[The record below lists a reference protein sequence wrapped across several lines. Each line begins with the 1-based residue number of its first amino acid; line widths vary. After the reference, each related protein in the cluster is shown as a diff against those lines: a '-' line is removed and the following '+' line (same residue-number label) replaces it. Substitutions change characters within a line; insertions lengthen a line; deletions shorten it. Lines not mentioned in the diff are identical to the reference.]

1 LLQSWVTTWNHL
13 ILCGNMKSKRARSFV
28 ILLIFPALFAGW
40 GSSQGQ
46 SLAAIQDVNRPHRD
60 VISTTPGEGDASRAS
75 SQQWHTYVWEA
86 LPLDWLQ
93 DSKHAVLLQAYEEND
108 WRPLFIT
115 ARFEVDRNAHLLL
128 DRLGTVQDEAID
140 PQPYKLVDLKR
151 EIENLEHLRLSLQAL
166 DPGYRDSLADSLESD
181 SLPKPPRHGPAT
193 GSQNVADP
201 SHPSASDAN
210 QAREKEKAYRDLFR
224 ASSAIDV
231 RLSHNLIQFAETMNP
246 FSKDIQVSALLGQI
260 PMARFLKELEPP
272 SPPYGS
278 LVQAWHKYRKLASL
292 VPQSRLIQAQKLA
305 PGDAGNSI
313 RDLQKRL
320 QEEDFYHGKLT
331 GHFDETTKEAVQQFQ
346 LFHNLDIDGKVGQQ
360 TREWLNVSFQDKADM
375 IAQALKL
382 HRQSP
387 TRRYQRFVWVNIPQF
402 TLEYHND
409 GKIEAVHRVIVGK
422 ASGKKIKL
430 NGRSVGENQTPTLNS
445 TIEQVVINPR
455 WYVSDRIRLELNDA
469 IAADPSYLARNGYT
483 FMTSST
489 YPWGEPRLIQLP
501 GPNNA
506 LGRIRFDFPNAYAV
520 YMHDTPNKHLF
531 QRTRRDFSHGCI
543 RVEKAHELA
552 RELLTAE
559 QNPAAALTDSY
570 LATNRETFLRLREP
584 VPIIIEYLPV
594 VVNAKGDLVFC
605 GDPYGWFQENLNQK
619 S

>member
-1 LLQSWVTTWNHL
+1 MLLVF
-13 ILCGNMKSKRARSFV
+13 A
-28 ILLIFPALFAGW
+28 ALFSGW
-40 GSSQGQ
+40 DSSRGQ
-46 SLAAIQDVNRPHRD
+46 SLAAVKDLNHPHHDVG
-60 VISTTPGEGDASRAS
+60 STAPGEGDSSRAS
-75 SQQWHTYVWEA
+75 SQQWHTYVWES
-86 LPLDWLQ
+86 LPSDWLQ
-93 DSKHAVLLQAYEEND
+93 DSKHAVLLQAYEENG
-108 WRPLFIT
+108 WRPFFIT
-115 ARFEVDRNAHLLL
+115 ARFEVDKNAHLLL
-128 DRLGTVQDEAID
+128 ERLGTAQNEAID
-140 PQPYKLVDLKR
+140 PQPYKLADLRR
-151 EIENLEHLRLSLQAL
+151 EIENLEYLRLSLQAA
-166 DPGYRDSLADSLESD
+166 DPGYRDSIADSLESD
-181 SLPKPPRHGPAT
+181 ALPKDPQQGHGS
-193 GSQNVADP
+193 GSQNLADA
-201 SHPSASDAN
+201 SRPSATDPIK
-210 QAREKEKAYRDLFR
+210 ARERERIYRDLFR
-224 ASSAIDV
+224 TSSQIDV
-231 RLSHNLIQFAETMNP
+231 HLAHNLILFANTMNP
-246 FSKDIQVSALLGQI
+246 FSKEVQVNALLGQI

-272 SPPYGS
+272 SPSYGS
-278 LVQAWHKYRKLASL
+278 LVQAWHKYQKLASL
-292 VPQSRLIQAQKLA
+292 VPQQHLVAAQKLA
-305 PGDAGNSI
+305 PGDAGNSV
-313 RDLQKRL
+313 RELQKRL
-320 QEEDFYHGKLT
+320 QEEDFYPGKIT
-331 GHFDETTKEAVQQFQ
+331 GHFDEATRDAVQKFQ
-346 LFHNLDIDGKVGQQ
+346 LFHNLDTDGKVGQQ
-360 TREWLNVSFQDKADM
+360 TREWLNVSFQDKAEM

-455 WYVSDRIRLELNDA
+455 WYVTDRIRLELNDA

-489 YPWGEPRLIQLP
+489 YPSGEPRLIQLP

-506 LGRIRFDFPNAYAV
+506 LGRVRFDFPNAYAV

-552 RELLTAE
+552 RELLAAE
-559 QNPAAALTDSY
+559 QNPAAERTDSY
-570 LATNRETFLRLREP
+570 LATYRETFLRLREP

-594 VVNAKGDLVFC
+594 VVNSKGELVFC
-605 GDPYGWFQENLNQK
+605 GDPYGWFQENSNQK

>member
-1 LLQSWVTTWNHL
+1 MKNRRICYFVSLLFFLSVFSGGGSAGPGLSQAVVKDANQQLPGLS
-13 ILCGNMKSKRARSFV
+13 
-28 ILLIFPALFAGW
+28 PAAP
-40 GSSQGQ
+40 
-46 SLAAIQDVNRPHRD
+46 V
-60 VISTTPGEGDASRAS
+60 EGDSARAS

-86 LPLDWLQ
+86 LPSEWLQ
-93 DSKHAVLLQAYEEND
+93 DSNHAALLQAYEENE

-115 ARFEVDRNAHLLL
+115 ARFEVDKNAYLLL
-128 DRLGTVQDEAID
+128 DRLDIVEHEAID
-140 PQPYKLVDLKR
+140 PRPYKLADLKR
-151 EIENLEHLRLSLQAL
+151 DIENLEHLRLSLQAA
-166 DPGYRDSLADSLESD
+166 DPGYRDSAADS
-181 SLPKPPRHGPAT
+181 
-193 GSQNVADP
+193 
-201 SHPSASDAN
+201 SASASLQNHPLQVPASESQQTVGASRLRAPDTIKAG
-210 QAREKEKAYRDLFR
+210 EKEKAYRDLFQ

-231 RLSHNLIQFAETMNP
+231 RLAHNLILFANTMNP
-246 FSKDIQVSALLGQI
+246 FSKELQANALLGQI
-260 PMARFLKELEPP
+260 PMAQFLKELEPP

-278 LVQAWHKYRKLASL
+278 LVQAWHKYQKLAL
-292 VPQSRLIQAQKLA
+292 QIPQQRLIQAQKLSS
-305 PGDAGNSI
+305 GDTGNSI

-320 QEEDFYHGKLT
+320 QEEDFYHGKMT
-331 GHFDETTKEAVQQFQ
+331 ASFDEATKDAVQKFQ
-346 LFHNLDIDGKVGQQ
+346 LFHNLEADGKVGQQ

-382 HRQSP
+382 CRQSQ
-387 TRRYQRFVWVNIPQF
+387 TRRYQKFVKVNIPQF

-445 TIEQVVINPR
+445 AIEQVVINPR
-455 WYVSDRIRLELNDA
+455 WYVTDRIRLELNDA

-483 FMTSST
+483 TMTSAT

-506 LGRIRFDFPNAYAV
+506 LGRVRFDFPNAYAV

-531 QRTRRDFSHGCI
+531 QRSRRDFSHGCI
-543 RVEKAHELA
+543 RVEKAQELA
-552 RELLTAE
+552 MELLAGE
-559 QNPAAALTDSY
+559 QNPAASRTDAY

-594 VVNAKGDLVFC
+594 VVNAQGDLVFC
-605 GDPYGWFQENLNQK
+605 GDPYGWFQETTNRK